1 VLVRRAELDAIPAR
15 HPGVSEVHMV
25 EMAYWKAVLEAEIR
39 WLGTLIDRIT
49 RRDIAW
55 PLESRKER

>member
-1 VLVRRAELDAIPAR
+1 MI
-15 HPGVSEVHMV
+15 

-49 RRDIAW
+49 TRDISW